1 MLGSARASR
10 AGDDALVIAN
20 FIIQRHLL
28 AGISARAPKCA
39 REGARARPR
48 TQIAILFEVRC
59 SFALNLSDV
68 TRI

>member
-20 FIIQRHLL
+20 FIIQRHLI
-28 AGISARAPKCA
+28 AGISATAPKCA
-39 REGARARPR
+39 REGACAPQNSNRDLVE
-48 TQIAILFEVRC
+48 LFYP
-59 SFALNLSDV
+59 FGLTDLNV